1 MGSRYEKIPRA
12 VVRHKAARSQP
23 LPVSEYV
30 VAIKP
35 SARRTARD
43 VGEWVNRHGSRRR
56 FASKA
61 LAREWARRASG
72 HRARVWVQDAAPH
85 DVADVDGYVVGG
97 DRTRGSR
104 SSPARHQASGGQF
117 D

>member
-1 MGSRYEKIPRA
+1 
-12 VVRHKAARSQP
+12 
-23 LPVSEYV
+23 VSEYV
-30 VAIKP
+30 VVIKP

-43 VGEWVNRHGSRRR
+43 VGQWVNREGPRRR

-85 DVADVDGYVVGG
+85 DDTDADGYLVGG
-97 DRTRGSR
+97 DRTASSR
-104 SSPARHQASGGQF
+104 ADPVGRQVGVGRF
-117 D
+117 DRSQG

>member
-1 MGSRYEKIPRA
+1 M
-12 VVRHKAARSQP
+12 
-23 LPVSEYV
+23 SEYV

-35 SARRTARD
+35 SARRRSPAA
-43 VGEWVNRHGSRRR
+43 GAWVNPHGSRRR

-104 SSPARHQASGGQF
+104 SSPARHQASVGQF